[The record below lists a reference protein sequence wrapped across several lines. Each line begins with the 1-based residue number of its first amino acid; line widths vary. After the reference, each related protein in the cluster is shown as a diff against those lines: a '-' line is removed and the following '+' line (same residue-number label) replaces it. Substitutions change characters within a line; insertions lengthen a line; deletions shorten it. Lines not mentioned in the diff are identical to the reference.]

1 MLYEIM
7 KKFKF
12 LVGLVAAVMFS
23 LTYTSCEELENLVDD
38 SEENVSGDVAFFPK
52 AYADKE
58 IAAWYSWTEKDKDKT
73 KTEAVFLFKDN
84 TFVVTKN
91 KVYSK
96 EDGRNPEREIE
107 AVGQYSLIEGDYTNG
122 KAQVVIADGG
132 TMTVVIKD
140 GKLTTEMGDEVFI
153 KQDNAKLPKATDPT
167 GNNNQG
173 GGNNQNNGLEAF
185 LPTAYAN
192 KTISGWYSYGGTM
205 SDSGYDIKFVAAIY
219 FFDDYTYVATSN
231 MLLSGPNGEYP
242 QRAII
247 TSGAYKI
254 LEGNLTTGKIELTIN
269 ASTSMTVEIENG
281 QLKAIEQGETVIYT
295 KQDNSKLPQPSE
307 PTENGNQGGGNQ
319 DDQGPA
325 FFPNTYDI
333 STVVAWYSYTE
344 SEPMETRVETVF
356 LLEGGTVLVTEHKI
370 FEQSTQMPDERYIFV
385 VGSYKL
391 SGDYDNGTAD
401 VTIIDGYLEKG
412 SKKNITITNGNLVF
426 EYNNNFVYT
435 RRELKDLPEPLE
447 PDNQGGGNQGGDGDI
462 TGNSIYGTWVDD
474 LANPYGTLTLNSNG
488 TGLMWDESFNFT
500 YEDGFLV
507 YDQESKFQITIE
519 GDVMTW
525 AYIDE
530 STGDVFPTGDVWYR
544 ANGSFDKKVS
554 SGRWNGLMGEDESDC
569 GIVYFFYENEVEIYI
584 IAWGEQLKGSYT
596 HEGGVISFNLREGY
610 NARIGDTESWSWEA
624 GNLDPETLSLTEG
637 YEWWQMDS
645 EVLSERKQE
654 LEKFTFALVS
664 DVKAYGGLFGR
675 NMTIVK
681 AKTK

>member
-12 LVGLVAAVMFS
+12 LVGMVAAVMFS
-23 LTYTSCEELENLVDD
+23 LTYTSCDKVEDLVDN
-38 SEENVSGDVAFFPK
+38 SQENVSGDEAFLPK
-52 AYADKE
+52 AFADKE
-58 IAAWYSWTEKDKDKT
+58 VAAWYSWTEKDKDKT

-96 EDGRNPEREIE
+96 EDGRSPEREIE
-107 AVGQYSLIEGDYTNG
+107 AVGQYSLIEGDFTNG
-122 KAQVVIADGG
+122 KASVVISDGR

-140 GKLTTEMGDEVFI
+140 GKLTTEMGDEVFT

-173 GGNNQNNGLEAF
+173 GNNNQNNGMEAF
-185 LPTAYAN
+185 LPTTYAN
-192 KTISGWYSYGGTM
+192 KTISGWYSYGGKM

-219 FFDDYTYVATSN
+219 FFDDNTYVATSN

-242 QRAII
+242 QRTIVASGSYRII
-247 TSGAYKI
+247 
-254 LEGNLTTGKIELTIN
+254 EGNLNTGKIEITIN
-269 ASTSMTVEIENG
+269 ASTSITVEIENG
-281 QLKAIEQGETVIYT
+281 QLKTIEEGETVIYT
-295 KQDNSKLPQPSE
+295 KQDNSKLPEPSE
-307 PTENGNQGGGNQ
+307 PTENGNQGGGYQ
-319 DDQGPA
+319 DEQGPA

-333 STVVAWYSYTE
+333 NNVVAWYSYTE
-344 SEPMETRVETVF
+344 SEPMETRVEAVF
-356 LLEGGTVLVTEHKI
+356 LLKDGTVLVTEHKI
-370 FEQSTQMPDERYIFV
+370 FEQSLQMPDERYIFV
-385 VGSYKL
+385 IGSFTL

-412 SKKNITITNGNLVF
+412 SKKNITITNGSLVF
-426 EYNNNFVYT
+426 EYNNNLVYT

-447 PDNQGGGNQGGDGDI
+447 PRNQGGGNQGGNGDI

-488 TGLMWDESFNFT
+488 KGTLWEEDFDFT
-500 YEDGFLV
+500 YQDGILI
-507 YDQESKFQITIE
+507 YDQESKYQITID

-530 STGDVFPTGDVWYR
+530 EYGPMEPQVWYR
-544 ANGSFDKKVS
+544 SNGSFDKKVS
-554 SGRWNGLMGEDESDC
+554 TGRWNGLMGEDASDY
-569 GIVYFFYENEVEIYI
+569 GIVYFFYENEVEFYI

-596 HEGGVISFNLREGY
+596 HEGGVINFSLREGY
-610 NARIGDTESWSWEA
+610 NARTGDAESWSWEA
-624 GNLDPETLSLTEG
+624 GNLDPETLRLTEG
-637 YEWWQMDS
+637 YEWRQMDS

-675 NMTIVK
+675 SMTIVK
-681 AKTK
+681 AK

>member
-12 LVGLVAAVMFS
+12 LVGMVAAVMFS
-23 LTYTSCEELENLVDD
+23 LTYTSCDKVEDLVDN
-38 SEENVSGDVAFFPK
+38 SQENVSGDEAFLPK
-52 AYADKE
+52 AFADKE
-58 IAAWYSWTEKDKDKT
+58 VAAWYSWTEKDKDKT

-96 EDGRNPEREIE
+96 EDGRSPEREIE
-107 AVGQYSLIEGDYTNG
+107 AVGQYSLIEGDFTNG
-122 KAQVVIADGG
+122 KASVVISDGR

-140 GKLTTEMGDEVFI
+140 GKLTTEMGDEVFT

-173 GGNNQNNGLEAF
+173 GNNNQNNGMEAF
-185 LPTAYAN
+185 LPTAFAN
-192 KTISGWYSYGGTM
+192 KTISGWYSYGGKM

-219 FFDDYTYVATSN
+219 FFDDNTYVATSN

-242 QRAII
+242 QRTIVASGSYRII
-247 TSGAYKI
+247 
-254 LEGNLTTGKIELTIN
+254 EGNLNTGKIEITIN
-269 ASTSMTVEIENG
+269 ASTRITVEIENG

-295 KQDNSKLPQPSE
+295 KQDNSKLPEPSE

-319 DDQGPA
+319 
-325 FFPNTYDI
+325 
-333 STVVAWYSYTE
+333 
-344 SEPMETRVETVF
+344 
-356 LLEGGTVLVTEHKI
+356 
-370 FEQSTQMPDERYIFV
+370 
-385 VGSYKL
+385 
-391 SGDYDNGTAD
+391 
-401 VTIIDGYLEKG
+401 
-412 SKKNITITNGNLVF
+412 
-426 EYNNNFVYT
+426 
-435 RRELKDLPEPLE
+435 
-447 PDNQGGGNQGGDGDI
+447 GGNGDI

-488 TGLMWDESFNFT
+488 KGTLWEEDFDFT
-500 YEDGFLV
+500 YQDGILI
-507 YDQESKFQITIE
+507 YDQESKYQITID

-530 STGDVFPTGDVWYR
+530 EYGPMEPQVWYR
-544 ANGSFDKKVS
+544 SNGSFDKKVS
-554 SGRWNGLMGEDESDC
+554 TGRWNGLMGEDASDY
-569 GIVYFFYENEVEIYI
+569 GIVYFFYENEVEFYI

-596 HEGGVISFNLREGY
+596 HEGGVINFSLREGY
-610 NARIGDTESWSWEA
+610 NARTGDAESWSWEA
-624 GNLDPETLSLTEG
+624 GNLDPETLRLTEG
-637 YEWWQMDS
+637 YEWRQMDS

-675 NMTIVK
+675 SMTIVK
-681 AKTK
+681 AK

>member
-1 MLYEIM
+1 MFYEIM
-7 KKFKF
+7 KKFKI
-12 LVGLVAAVMFS
+12 LVGMVAAVMFS
-23 LTYTSCEELENLVDD
+23 LTYTSCEELEELVDD
-38 SEENVSGDVAFFPK
+38 SQENVSGDVAFFPK

-73 KTEAVFLFKDN
+73 KTEAVFLFKDY

-96 EDGRNPEREIE
+96 EDGRSPEREIE
-107 AVGQYSLIEGDYTNG
+107 AVGKYSFSKGDFTNG
-122 KAQVVIADGG
+122 EASVLIDGG
-132 TMTVVIKD
+132 GGMIVQIKD
-140 GKLTTEMGDEVFI
+140 GKLTTPMGDEEFI
-153 KQDNAKLPKATDPT
+153 KQDNSKLPKATDPT
-167 GNNNQG
+167 SGGNNNQNDG
-173 GGNNQNNGLEAF
+173 MEAF

-205 SDSGYDIKFVAAIY
+205 SDSGYEIKFVAAIY
-219 FFDDYTYVATSN
+219 FFDDNTYVATSN
-231 MLLSGPNGEYP
+231 TLLSGPNGEYP

-254 LEGNLTTGKIELTIN
+254 LEGNLTTGKIEITIN
-269 ASTSMTVEIENG
+269 ASTSVTVEIENG
-281 QLKAIEQGETVIYT
+281 QLKAIEDGETVIYT

-307 PTENGNQGGGNQ
+307 PTENGNQGGG
-319 DDQGPA
+319 D
-325 FFPNTYDI
+325 
-333 STVVAWYSYTE
+333 
-344 SEPMETRVETVF
+344 
-356 LLEGGTVLVTEHKI
+356 
-370 FEQSTQMPDERYIFV
+370 
-385 VGSYKL
+385 
-391 SGDYDNGTAD
+391 
-401 VTIIDGYLEKG
+401 
-412 SKKNITITNGNLVF
+412 
-426 EYNNNFVYT
+426 
-435 RRELKDLPEPLE
+435 
-447 PDNQGGGNQGGDGDI
+447 QGGDGDV
-462 TGNSIYGTWVDD
+462 TGNSIYGTWVDN

-500 YEDGFLV
+500 YEDGILV

-530 STGDVFPTGDVWYR
+530 STGDLYPTGDVWYR
-544 ANGSFDKKVS
+544 SNGSFDKKVS
-554 SGRWNGLMGEDESDC
+554 TGRWNGLMGEDASDY
-569 GIVYFFYENEVEIYI
+569 GIVYFLYENEVEFYI
-584 IAWGEQLKGSYT
+584 IAWGEQFKGSYT
-596 HEGGVISFNLREGY
+596 HEGGVINFSLREGY
-610 NARIGDTESWSWEA
+610 NARTGNAESWSWEA
-624 GNLDPETLSLTEG
+624 GNLDPETLRLTEG

>member
-23 LTYTSCEELENLVDD
+23 LTYTSCEELEDLVDD

-96 EDGRNPEREIE
+96 EDGRSPEREIE

-319 DDQGPA
+319 
-325 FFPNTYDI
+325 
-333 STVVAWYSYTE
+333 
-344 SEPMETRVETVF
+344 
-356 LLEGGTVLVTEHKI
+356 
-370 FEQSTQMPDERYIFV
+370 
-385 VGSYKL
+385 
-391 SGDYDNGTAD
+391 
-401 VTIIDGYLEKG
+401 
-412 SKKNITITNGNLVF
+412 
-426 EYNNNFVYT
+426 
-435 RRELKDLPEPLE
+435 
-447 PDNQGGGNQGGDGDI
+447 GGDGDI
-462 TGNSIYGTWVDD
+462 TGNSIYGTWVND

-500 YEDGFLV
+500 YEDGILV

-530 STGDVFPTGDVWYR
+530 STGDLYPTGDVWYR
-544 ANGSFDKKVS
+544 SNGAFDKKVS
-554 SGRWNGLMGEDESDC
+554 TGRWNGLMGEEEADY
-569 GIVYFFYENEVEIYI
+569 GIVYFFYENEVEFYI
-584 IAWGEQLKGSYT
+584 IAWGEQFKGSYT
-596 HEGGVISFNLREGY
+596 HEGGVINFSLREGY
-610 NARIGDTESWSWEA
+610 NARTGNAESWSWEA
-624 GNLDPETLSLTEG
+624 GNLDPETLRLTEG

-645 EVLSERKQE
+645 EVLSERKLE
-654 LEKFTFALVS
+654 LERFTFALVS

>member
-1 MLYEIM
+1 M

-23 LTYTSCEELENLVDD
+23 LTYTSCEELEDLVDD

-96 EDGRNPEREIE
+96 EDGRSPEREIE

-319 DDQGPA
+319 
-325 FFPNTYDI
+325 
-333 STVVAWYSYTE
+333 
-344 SEPMETRVETVF
+344 
-356 LLEGGTVLVTEHKI
+356 
-370 FEQSTQMPDERYIFV
+370 
-385 VGSYKL
+385 
-391 SGDYDNGTAD
+391 
-401 VTIIDGYLEKG
+401 
-412 SKKNITITNGNLVF
+412 
-426 EYNNNFVYT
+426 
-435 RRELKDLPEPLE
+435 
-447 PDNQGGGNQGGDGDI
+447 GGDGDI
-462 TGNSIYGTWVDD
+462 TGNSIYGTWVND

-500 YEDGFLV
+500 YEDGILV

-530 STGDVFPTGDVWYR
+530 STGDLYPTGDVWYR
-544 ANGSFDKKVS
+544 SNGAFDKKVS
-554 SGRWNGLMGEDESDC
+554 TGRWNGLMGEEEADY
-569 GIVYFFYENEVEIYI
+569 GIVYFFYENEVEFYI
-584 IAWGEQLKGSYT
+584 IAWGEQFKGSYT
-596 HEGGVISFNLREGY
+596 HEGGVINFSLREGY
-610 NARIGDTESWSWEA
+610 NARTGNAESWSWEA
-624 GNLDPETLSLTEG
+624 GNLDPETLRLTEG

-645 EVLSERKQE
+645 EVLSERKLE
-654 LEKFTFALVS
+654 LERFTFALVS

>member
-1 MLYEIM
+1 MFYEIM
-7 KKFKF
+7 KKFKI
-12 LVGLVAAVMFS
+12 LVGMVAAVMFS
-23 LTYTSCEELENLVDD
+23 LTYTSCEELEELVDD

-96 EDGRNPEREIE
+96 EDGRSPEREIE

-205 SDSGYDIKFVAAIY
+205 SDSGYEIKFVAAIY
-219 FFDDYTYVATSN
+219 FFDDNTYVATSN
-231 MLLSGPNGEYP
+231 TLLSGPNGEYP

-254 LEGNLTTGKIELTIN
+254 LEGNLTTGKIEITIN
-269 ASTSMTVEIENG
+269 ASTSVTVEIENG
-281 QLKAIEQGETVIYT
+281 QLKAIEDGETVIYT

-307 PTENGNQGGGNQ
+307 PTENGNQGGG
-319 DDQGPA
+319 D
-325 FFPNTYDI
+325 
-333 STVVAWYSYTE
+333 
-344 SEPMETRVETVF
+344 
-356 LLEGGTVLVTEHKI
+356 
-370 FEQSTQMPDERYIFV
+370 
-385 VGSYKL
+385 
-391 SGDYDNGTAD
+391 
-401 VTIIDGYLEKG
+401 
-412 SKKNITITNGNLVF
+412 
-426 EYNNNFVYT
+426 
-435 RRELKDLPEPLE
+435 
-447 PDNQGGGNQGGDGDI
+447 QGGDGDV
-462 TGNSIYGTWVDD
+462 TGNSIYGTWVDN

-500 YEDGFLV
+500 YEDGILV

-530 STGDVFPTGDVWYR
+530 STGDLYPTGDVWYR
-544 ANGSFDKKVS
+544 SNGAFDKKVS
-554 SGRWNGLMGEDESDC
+554 TGRWNGLMGEEEADY
-569 GIVYFFYENEVEIYI
+569 GIVYFFYENEVEFYI
-584 IAWGEQLKGSYT
+584 IAWGEQFKGSYT
-596 HEGGVISFNLREGY
+596 HEGGVINFSLREGY
-610 NARIGDTESWSWEA
+610 NARTGDAESWSWEA

-637 YEWWQMDS
+637 YEWRQMDS

>member
-1 MLYEIM
+1 MFYEIM
-7 KKFKF
+7 KKFKI
-12 LVGLVAAVMFS
+12 LAGMVAAVMFS
-23 LTYTSCEELENLVDD
+23 LTYTSCEELEELVDD
-38 SEENVSGDVAFFPK
+38 SQENVSGDVAFFPK

-73 KTEAVFLFKDN
+73 KTEAVFLFKDY

-96 EDGRNPEREIE
+96 EDGRSPEREIE
-107 AVGQYSLIEGDYTNG
+107 AVGKYSFSKGDYTNG
-122 KAQVVIADGG
+122 EASVLIDGG
-132 TMTVVIKD
+132 GGMIVQIKD
-140 GKLTTEMGDEVFI
+140 GKLTTPMGDEEFI
-153 KQDNAKLPKATDPT
+153 KQDNSKLPKATDPT
-167 GNNNQG
+167 SGGNNNQNDG
-173 GGNNQNNGLEAF
+173 MEAF

-192 KTISGWYSYGGTM
+192 KTISGWYSYGGKM
-205 SDSGYDIKFVAAIY
+205 SDSGYEIKFVAAIY
-219 FFDDYTYVATSN
+219 FFDDNTYVATSN
-231 MLLSGPNGEYP
+231 TLLSGPNGEYP

-254 LEGNLTTGKIELTIN
+254 LEGNLTTGKIEITID
-269 ASTSMTVEIENG
+269 ASTSITVEIENG
-281 QLKAIEQGETVIYT
+281 QLKAIEDGETVIYT

-307 PTENGNQGGGNQ
+307 PTENGNQGGGDQ

-333 STVVAWYSYTE
+333 NNVVAWYSYTE
-344 SEPMETRVETVF
+344 SEPMETRVEAVF
-356 LLEGGTVLVTEHKI
+356 LLKDGIVLVTEHKI

-385 VGSYKL
+385 VGSYTL
-391 SGDYDNGTAD
+391 SGDYDNGKAD

-426 EYNNNFVYT
+426 EYNNNLVYT

-447 PDNQGGGNQGGDGDI
+447 PDNHGGGDQGGDGDI

-488 TGLMWDESFNFT
+488 TGILWGEDFNFT
-500 YEDGFLV
+500 YEDGILV
-507 YDQESKFQITIE
+507 YDKESKYEITID

-530 STGDVFPTGDVWYR
+530 EYGPMEPQVWFR
-544 ANGSFDKKVS
+544 SNGTFDKKVS
-554 SGRWNGLMGEDESDC
+554 DGRWNGYMGEDESDP
-569 GIVYFFYENEVEIYI
+569 GIVYFFYGDEFNIYI
-584 IAWGEQLKGSYT
+584 IAWGEQLKGSFS
-596 HEGGVISFNLREGY
+596 HEGGILNLNLREGY
-610 NARIGDTESWSWEA
+610 NARTGDAESWSWEA
-624 GNLDPETLSLTEG
+624 GNLDPETLSLTDG
-637 YEWWQMDS
+637 YDWRQMD
-645 EVLSERKQE
+645 EYTFNERKE
-654 LEKFTFALVS
+654 EVAKITFALVS

-681 AKTK
+681 AK